1 MQCIGLSPHHQY
13 TKGKRM
19 VLKDKRIFFVED
31 NVANKTILLMIL
43 EMAGATIGFDRSGSN
58 ALERLK
64 LFAPVDLIL
73 LDLMLPGAT
82 TGFDLYSA
90 VRTLPEFA
98 EVPIIAVSASN
109 PSEAIPRA
117 KALGFAGYISKPIDQ
132 TVFPLQLQRIL
143 AGEHLWLNGRVEV

>member
-1 MQCIGLSPHHQY
+1 MI
-13 TKGKRM
+13 
-19 VLKDKRIFFVED
+19 LKDKRIFFVED
-31 NVANKTILLMIL
+31 NVANKTIMLMIL
-43 EMAGATIGFDRSGSN
+43 EMAGATVSFERSGSF

-64 LFAPVDLIL
+64 RFVPVDLIL

-90 VRTLPEFA
+90 VRALPEFA
-98 EVPIIAVSASN
+98 HVPIIAVSASN

-117 KALGFAGYISKPIDQ
+117 KELGFSGYISKPVDQ
-132 TVFPLQLQRIL
+132 TLFPVQLQRIL